1 MSIDADSKVG
11 TFFLCE
17 TDISKQRKEI
27 LLGLVGYCGTGETDL
42 RQEGERDVPSTA
54 FQPRFITLNIL
65 RGLHPNTAKPSEPVR
80 GICLSILGKVAR
92 LPSTVQYGIWG
103 QMVGLSAG
111 SIAG

>member
-17 TDISKQRKEI
+17 TDISKQRKGI

-42 RQEGERDVPSTA
+42 RQEGECDVPSA
-54 FQPRFITLNIL
+54 ASQPRLITLNML

-80 GICLSILGKVAR
+80 GICL
-92 LPSTVQYGIWG
+92 
-103 QMVGLSAG
+103 
-111 SIAG
+111 